1 MPTEEEAAVR
11 FHPTLDHPQR
21 GGSSAAARTR
31 SHKAIGHTC
40 RNNCAKPAAAR
51 ARNF

>member
-11 FHPTLDHPQR
+11 FHPTLDHSQR

-31 SHKAIGHTC
+31 SHKAIGHT
-40 RNNCAKPAAAR
+40 RTKQLRPRAANG